1 MAEGRMIKGWKV
13 HESPV
18 PGKLNKFVIT
28 ENQAWF
34 LAMEDRS
41 ELKFADIFPEL
52 LDIDSPAD
60 NDKVDDGRILFGYVD
75 KETGEVSV
83 HNWYPD
89 PNHGLVDIEV
99 VKRRLRE
106 IFPHAEYFESLG
118 GEKHQ
123 L

>member
-18 PGKLNKFVIT
+18 PRKLNKFVIT

-41 ELKFADIFPEL
+41 ELTFADIFPEL
-52 LDIDSPAD
+52 LDSPAD
-60 NDKVDDGRILFGYVD
+60 DDKVADGRILFGYVD
-75 KETGEVSV
+75 KETREVSV
-83 HNWYPD
+83 HNWFPD
-89 PNHGLVDIEV
+89 SNDSHYVDIEV

-106 IFPHAEYFESLG
+106 IFPHAEYFESSG